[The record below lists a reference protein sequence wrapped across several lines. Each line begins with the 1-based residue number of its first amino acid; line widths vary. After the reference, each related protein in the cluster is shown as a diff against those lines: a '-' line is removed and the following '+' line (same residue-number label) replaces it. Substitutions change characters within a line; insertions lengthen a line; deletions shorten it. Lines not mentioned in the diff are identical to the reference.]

1 MDRVDWIGFAK
12 VFLIVATLWWVKRI
26 LSLSRILWCNHSRS
40 QDLSKL
46 NLYINIQCTIPAII
60 MFYIFSCPKP
70 PHRLAYSFE
79 QKPAA
84 CGGTSCDAASHS
96 PHGEFLDEDEDCQD
110 YHKNGHVLVKAWD
123 GQCVHFK
130 IEYFPKDSIINAMD
144 SPDTSSLW
152 ISSLAAPRHLLRHGP
167 H

>member
-1 MDRVDWIGFAK
+1 
-12 VFLIVATLWWVKRI
+12 
-26 LSLSRILWCNHSRS
+26 
-40 QDLSKL
+40 
-46 NLYINIQCTIPAII
+46 

-84 CGGTSCDAASHS
+84 CGGTSCDAASCS
-96 PHGEFLDEDEDCQD
+96 PHGESLDEDEDRQD
-110 YHKNGHVLVKAWD
+110 YHKDGHVLVKAWD
-123 GQCVHFK
+123 GQCVHCK
-130 IEYFPKDSIINAMD
+130 IEYFPQDSIIIAMD

-152 ISSLAAPRHLLRHGP
+152 ISSLAAPRHLLHHGP

>member
-1 MDRVDWIGFAK
+1 
-12 VFLIVATLWWVKRI
+12 
-26 LSLSRILWCNHSRS
+26 
-40 QDLSKL
+40 
-46 NLYINIQCTIPAII
+46 

-96 PHGEFLDEDEDCQD
+96 PHGESLDEDEDRQD
-110 YHKNGHVLVKAWD
+110 YHKDGHVLVKAWD
-123 GQCVHFK
+123 GQCVHCK
-130 IEYFPKDSIINAMD
+130 IEYFPKENITIAIIP
-144 SPDTSSLW
+144 PDTSSLW
-152 ISSLAAPRHLLRHGP
+152 IPSLAAPRHLLHHGP